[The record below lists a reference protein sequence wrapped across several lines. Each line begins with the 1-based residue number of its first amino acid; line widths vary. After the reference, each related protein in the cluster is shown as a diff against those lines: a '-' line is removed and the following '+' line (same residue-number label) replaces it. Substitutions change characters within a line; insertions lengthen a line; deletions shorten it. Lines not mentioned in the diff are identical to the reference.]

1 MRDDPTW
8 LYAEHI
14 MFLSILSNGSGFGQ
28 NVGANA
34 RGSIPFVHY
43 IW

>member
-1 MRDDPTW
+1 MIRLHV

-14 MFLSILSNGSGFGQ
+14 ILLSILSNGSRIDQ
-28 NVGANA
+28 NVGANT